1 MGLFSNKK
9 RYIALLLATTLAV
22 ASSQQVVF
30 AAKSVSELEEEKENL
45 QEEIDSLDS
54 ELVSLLTEI
63 DSLEAEISDCESE
76 IAELQVELEAAQA
89 AEEKQYQQMKLR
101 MKYMYE
107 QGEQSIL
114 TMFLESGS
122 LSDFLNRVEYANAV
136 YEYDRTLLESYEA
149 TQVEIGEMQSSL
161 ETEKASLQSQK
172 STLSAK
178 QSSLNS
184 MIAAKQSQ
192 MEDFDEQ
199 LEAAREAARKAAE
212 EEAARRAAEQAAAN
226 ASAVTPSGGSSSSDS
241 SNSGSSSNAPSTPD
255 SNPSPS
261 TNIGGSSVVS
271 YAMQFVGNPY
281 VWGGN
286 SLTNGCDCSG
296 FVVQVYAHFGINLS
310 GSRNSAALRSVGQAV
325 SYNNIQPGDIVCY
338 AGHVGIY
345 AGGGVIVEAQSTRA
359 GITAN
364 RSVTCKPI
372 LAIRRVV

>member
-1 MGLFSNKK
+1 MYKFENIKRLLVAFIAVVVAFS
-9 RYIALLLATTLAV
+9 
-22 ASSQQVVF
+22 SSESVVF
-30 AAKSVSELEEEKENL
+30 AAKSVSELEQEKENL
-45 QEEIDSLDS
+45 QSEIDSLDQ

-63 DSLEAEISDCESE
+63 DSLESE
-76 IAELQVELEAAQA
+76 IADCEAEIEELQAELEAAQA
-89 AEEKQYQQMKLR
+89 AEEKLYQQMKLR
-101 MKYMYE
+101 MRYMYE
-107 QGEQSIL
+107 QGDQNIV
-114 TMFLESGS
+114 TIFLESGS

-136 YEYDRTLLESYEA
+136 YEYDRTLLDSYEA
-149 TQVEIGEMQSSL
+149 TQLEIQEMQSSL

-184 MIAAKQSQ
+184 MISAKKSQ
-192 MEDFDEQ
+192 MVDFDKQ
-199 LEAAREAARKAAE
+199 LEAAKEAARKAAE
-212 EEAARRAAEQAAAN
+212 EEAARRAAAQAAAN
-226 ASAVTPSGGSSSSDS
+226 AAAVTPSSSESTSSGD
-241 SNSGSSSNAPSTPD
+241 SSSNAAATSITD
-255 SNPSPS
+255 SNPSPK
-261 TNIGGSSVVS
+261 TNVGGSSVVS

-310 GSRNSAALRSVGQAV
+310 GSRNSAALRSVGQEV

-338 AGHVGIY
+338 SGHVGIY
-345 AGGGVIVEAQSTRA
+345 AGGGVIVEAQSSRA